1 MRSDMQIL
9 GGGGTGVCVCVGG
22 GGLPKMELKQ
32 IAEILCL
39 MRRVTGNQCRV

>member
-1 MRSDMQIL
+1 MQIL
-9 GGGGTGVCVCVGG
+9 RGGGTGVGG